1 MSLAIMAGLQG
12 AQMLLGASQQQ
23 EHYRQLS
30 ASLKSERQALE
41 EMKPATELLRQ
52 ANLGVQTEE
61 FGTGME
67 QFGSQVNQQ
76 FQDIR
81 GGFDELAGQ
90 SGLAFSSINKGR
102 REARSQTQER
112 FDTGYSS
119 AFNQYEKGKM
129 QVNVEA
135 DTALANIDAQMK
147 SLTQQIG
154 YAEGR
159 ADDYFS
165 NLF

>member
-1 MSLAIMAGLQG
+1 MAGLQG

-30 ASLKSERQALE
+30 TSLKAERQSLE

-52 ANLGVQTEE
+52 ANLGIQTEE

-67 QFGSQVNQQ
+67 QFGSQVYQQ

-81 GGFDELAGQ
+81 GGVDKLTEQ
-90 SGLAFSSINKGR
+90 SGLAFSSADRGR
-102 REARSQTQER
+102 MEARDQTQER
-112 FDTGYSS
+112 FDTGYQS

-135 DTALANIDAQMK
+135 DTALANIEAQMK
-147 SLTQQIG
+147 NLTQQIS
-154 YAEGR
+154 YADKRGS
-159 ADDYFS
+159 DYFS